1 MSELRLDAGSLL
13 LQPSGGH
20 CRVLLGATER
30 PLSGRLSFLTGAG
43 DLLPGVIA
51 QRVDC
56 PEHAI
61 ARQLKSDHV
70 APPIF

>member
-13 LQPSGGH
+13 LQPSGRFY
-20 CRVLLGATER
+20 RVLLGATER

-43 DLLPGVIA
+43 DFLPGVIA

-56 PEHAI
+56 SEHAI

-70 APPIF
+70 APPIC